1 MIAAEVGAFIANDFK
16 CAARGLLHADRRTIA
31 HVVQGI
37 RVDMERDFTVLR
49 RLKTDV
55 ALRRIRTLGKF
66 AENGVVAFEVI
77 GTGFVS
83 MPAIRHRPH
92 LKVFYLSC

>member
-1 MIAAEVGAFIANDFK
+1 MIAAEVGAFITNDFV

-31 HVVQGI
+31 HVVQGF
-37 RVDMERDFTVLR
+37 RFEMEYDFTVLR

-55 ALRRIRTLGKF
+55 VLRRIRTLGKF

-77 GTGFVS
+77 MTTFVS

-92 LKVFYLSC
+92 LKVFT